1 MAGESEMRMF
11 QLDADGRHKPGD
23 LKWRLAR
30 LAGGWFRFAAWRLA
44 TVTVEALSPS
54 NLKAALKP
62 GRRNRKGP
70 RLDPPAPPGDDR
82 LDRFN

>member
-23 LKWRLAR
+23 FKRRLAR
-30 LAGGWFRFAAWRLA
+30 LAGGWLWFTVWRLA
-44 TVTVEALSPS
+44 TVTGEFLSPAH
-54 NLKAALKP
+54 LRAALRPDRRKRKRP
-62 GRRNRKGP
+62 GP
-70 RLDPPAPPGDDR
+70 QAPLPPVDER